1 MMKKLVLFAALFIPV
16 AISSSSFADWAKVGG
31 NPTGNTFYVD
41 FQKIRQ
47 ADGYVY
53 FWLLNDYAHQ
63 SEWGYLSSTA
73 YVQGDCNLFR
83 YKNLTWS
90 IYKQPMGVGDNPVS
104 IKPPDEW
111 LYPSSNQ
118 SDKIILDVVCTGR
131 N

>member
-1 MMKKLVLFAALFIPV
+1 VKKLALFIGLFV
-16 AISSSSFADWAKVGG
+16 SAVISSPTFADWARIAE
-31 NPTGNTFYVD
+31 NTTGNTFYVD

-47 ADGYVY
+47 TDGYVY
-53 FWLLNDYAHQ
+53 FWLLNDYGSE

-111 LYPSSNQ
+111 LHPSSNQ
-118 SDKIILDVVCTGR
+118 SDEIILEIICKGR
-131 N
+131 S

>member
-1 MMKKLVLFAALFIPV
+1 MKKLALFIGLFV
-16 AISSSSFADWAKVGG
+16 SAVISSPSFADWARIAE
-31 NPTGNTFYVD
+31 NTTGNTFYVD

-47 ADGYVY
+47 TDGYVY
-53 FWLLNDYAHQ
+53 FWLLNDYGSE

-111 LYPSSNQ
+111 LSPSSNQ
-118 SDKIILDVVCTGR
+118 SDEIILEIICKGR
-131 N
+131 S

>member
-1 MMKKLVLFAALFIPV
+1 MKKLTLFIVLFSTLAT
-16 AISSSSFADWAKVGG
+16 SSSSFADWARVGE
-31 NPTGNTFYVD
+31 NKTGNTFYVD

-47 ADGYVY
+47 AEGYIY
-53 FWLLNDYAHQ
+53 FWLLNDYGSQ

-73 YVQGDCNLFR
+73 YVQGDCALFR
-83 YKNLTWS
+83 YKNLTWT
-90 IYKQPMGVGDNPVS
+90 IYKRPMGVGDNLVS

-118 SDKIILDVVCTGR
+118 SDEIILDIVCKGR

>member
-1 MMKKLVLFAALFIPV
+1 MKKLALFIGLFV
-16 AISSSSFADWAKVGG
+16 SAVISSPSFADWARIAE
-31 NPTGNTFYVD
+31 NTTGNTFYVD

-53 FWLLNDYAHQ
+53 FWLLNDYGSE

-111 LYPSSNQ
+111 LHPSSKQ
-118 SDKIILDVVCTGR
+118 SDEIILEIICKGR
-131 N
+131 S

>member
-1 MMKKLVLFAALFIPV
+1 MKKLALFIGLFV
-16 AISSSSFADWAKVGG
+16 SAVISSPTFADWARIAE
-31 NPTGNTFYVD
+31 NTTGNTFYVD

-47 ADGYVY
+47 TDGYVY
-53 FWLLNDYAHQ
+53 FWLLNDYGSE

-111 LYPSSNQ
+111 LHPSSNQ
-118 SDKIILDVVCTGR
+118 SDEIILEIICKGR
-131 N
+131 S

>member
-1 MMKKLVLFAALFIPV
+1 VKKLALFIGLFV
-16 AISSSSFADWAKVGG
+16 SAAISSPTFADWARIAE
-31 NPTGNTFYVD
+31 NTTGNTFYVD

-47 ADGYVY
+47 TDGYVY
-53 FWLLNDYAHQ
+53 FWLLNDYGSE

-90 IYKQPMGVGDNPVS
+90 IYKQPMGVGDNPAS

-111 LYPSSNQ
+111 LHPSSNQ
-118 SDKIILDVVCTGR
+118 SDEIILEIICKGR
-131 N
+131 S

>member
-1 MMKKLVLFAALFIPV
+1 MPTI
-16 AISSSSFADWAKVGG
+16 ISSPSFADWARIAE
-31 NPTGNTFYVD
+31 NLTGNTFYVD

-47 ADGYVY
+47 TDEYIY
-53 FWLLNDYAHQ
+53 FWLLNDYGRE

-111 LYPSSNQ
+111 LHPSFNQ
-118 SDKIILDVVCTGR
+118 SDEIILEIICKGR
-131 N
+131 S

>member
-1 MMKKLVLFAALFIPV
+1 MKKLAFFIGLLVPV
-16 AISSSSFADWAKVGG
+16 AISSPSFADWARIAE

-47 ADGYVY
+47 TDGYIY
-53 FWLLNDYAHQ
+53 FWLLNDYGSE

-90 IYKQPMGVGDNPVS
+90 IYKQPMGIGDNPVS

-111 LYPSSNQ
+111 LHPSFNQ
-118 SDKIILDVVCTGR
+118 SDEIILEIICKGR
-131 N
+131 S

>member
-1 MMKKLVLFAALFIPV
+1 M
-16 AISSSSFADWAKVGG
+16 
-31 NPTGNTFYVD
+31 D

-47 ADGYVY
+47 TDGYVY
-53 FWLLNDYAHQ
+53 FWLLNDYGSE

-111 LYPSSNQ
+111 LHPSSNQ
-118 SDKIILDVVCTGR
+118 SDEIILEIICKGR
-131 N
+131 S

>member
-1 MMKKLVLFAALFIPV
+1 MKKLALFIGLFVPV
-16 AISSSSFADWAKVGG
+16 AISSPSFGDWAKIAE
-31 NPTGNTFYVD
+31 NTTGNTFYVD

-47 ADGYVY
+47 TDGYVY
-53 FWLLNDYAHQ
+53 FWLLNDYGSE

-90 IYKQPMGVGDNPVS
+90 IYKQPMGVGDNPAS

-118 SDKIILDVVCTGR
+118 SDEIILEIICKGR
-131 N
+131 S

>member
-1 MMKKLVLFAALFIPV
+1 MKKLALFIGLFV
-16 AISSSSFADWAKVGG
+16 SAVISSPSFADWARIAE
-31 NPTGNTFYVD
+31 NTTGNTFYVD

-47 ADGYVY
+47 TDGYVY
-53 FWLLNDYAHQ
+53 FWLLNDYGSE

-111 LYPSSNQ
+111 LHPSSKQ
-118 SDKIILDVVCTGR
+118 SDEIILEIICKGR
-131 N
+131 S